1 MQINIIACLDQN
13 GAIGYK
19 NQLIFHIRKDMER
32 FKQLTLNH
40 TIVMGRKTYDSLPHG
55 ALPLRRNIVITQQEI
70 QLENCEVYHSL
81 TDALDK
87 CTDDIIFI
95 IGGESI
101 YKQCLNLADNLY
113 LTIVDKKMPKADTY
127 FPSINSE
134 NWEIIDKEQFK
145 EIDDAKKEIFS
156 FSFITFKNNRK
167 SPINSR
173 FHDATFQ
180 YPHFVSS
187 CTSTVLMTFFVSKAR
202 FFGRI
207 FIS

>member
-19 NQLIFHIRKDMER
+19 NRLLFHIRKDMER

-81 TDALDK
+81 TDALEK

-101 YKQCLNLADNLY
+101 YKQCMHLADNLY

-134 NWEIIDKEQFK
+134 NWEIIDKEQHK
-145 EIDDAKKEIFS
+145 EIDDAKKEIYS
-156 FSFITFKNNRK
+156 FSFITFRK
-167 SPINSR
+167 IGNKETTSLPKPSKYA
-173 FHDATFQ
+173 F
-180 YPHFVSS
+180 SS
-187 CTSTVLMTFFVSKAR
+187 KPPRESQEICKLSTNYHK
-202 FFGRI
+202 I
-207 FIS
+207 YKQ

>member
-1 MQINIIACLDQN
+1 M
-13 GAIGYK
+13 
-19 NQLIFHIRKDMER
+19 
-32 FKQLTLNH
+32 
-40 TIVMGRKTYDSLPHG
+40 
-55 ALPLRRNIVITQQEI
+55 ITQQEI

-134 NWEIIDKEQFK
+134 NWEIIDKEQHK
-145 EIDDAKKEIFS
+145 EIEDSKKKFS
-156 FSFITFKNNRK
+156 PFLLLHSEK
-167 SPINSR
+167 
-173 FHDATFQ
+173 
-180 YPHFVSS
+180 
-187 CTSTVLMTFFVSKAR
+187 
-202 FFGRI
+202 
-207 FIS
+207 

>member
-1 MQINIIACLDQN
+1 
-13 GAIGYK
+13 
-19 NQLIFHIRKDMER
+19 MER

-134 NWEIIDKEQFK
+134 NWEFTPFLLLHSK
-145 EIDDAKKEIFS
+145 
-156 FSFITFKNNRK
+156 ITGN
-167 SPINSR
+167 
-173 FHDATFQ
+173 
-180 YPHFVSS
+180 PHKIADFMMPLFNIP
-187 CTSTVLMTFFVSKAR
+187 TSYQVAPPQS
-202 FFGRI
+202 
-207 FIS
+207 

>member
-19 NQLIFHIRKDMER
+19 NRLLFHIRKDMER

-40 TIVMGRKTYDSLPHG
+40 TIVMGRKTYESLPHG

-81 TDALDK
+81 TDALEK

-101 YKQCLNLADNLY
+101 YKQCMHLADNLY

-134 NWEIIDKEQFK
+134 NWEIIDKEQHK
-145 EIDDAKKEIFS
+145 EIDDAKKEIYS
-156 FSFITFKNNRK
+156 FSFITFRK
-167 SPINSR
+167 IGNKETTSPPKPSKYAFFLETTKKIERNLQVINKLPQKSIN
-173 FHDATFQ
+173 
-180 YPHFVSS
+180 Y
-187 CTSTVLMTFFVSKAR
+187 
-202 FFGRI
+202 
-207 FIS
+207 

>member
-1 MQINIIACLDQN
+1 MQINIIACLDPN

-19 NQLIFHIRKDMER
+19 NRLLFHIRKDMER

-40 TIVMGRKTYDSLPHG
+40 TIVMGRKTYESLPHG
-55 ALPLRRNIVITQQEI
+55 ALPLRRNIVITQQEL

-81 TDALDK
+81 TDALEK

-101 YKQCLNLADNLY
+101 YKQCMHLADNLY

-134 NWEIIDKEQFK
+134 NWEIIDKEQYQAVLVA
-145 EIDDAKKEIFS
+145 EHGIVAREHC
-156 FSFITFKNNRK
+156 R
-167 SPINSR
+167 SR
-173 FHDATFQ
+173 CSYLHAPYSMEGFW
-180 YPHFVSS
+180 S
-187 CTSTVLMTFFVSKAR
+187 R
-202 FFGRI
+202 
-207 FIS
+207 